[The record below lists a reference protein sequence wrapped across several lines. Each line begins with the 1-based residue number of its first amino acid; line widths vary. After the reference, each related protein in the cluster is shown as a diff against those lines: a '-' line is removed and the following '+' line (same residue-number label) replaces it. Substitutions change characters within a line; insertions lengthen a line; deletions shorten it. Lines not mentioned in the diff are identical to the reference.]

1 MSLCTDAFSKQLVT
15 NGGGNIVG
23 TVYGPQELA
32 STLNNNDNLGTLM
45 SSVPLTTFTTTQSIQ
60 QQTDDGS
67 GNAAPAA
74 TAAPMLAGGLVGAGM
89 MVVGLL

>member
-1 MSLCTDAFSKQLVT
+1 MT

-45 SSVPLTTFTTTQSIQ
+45 SSVPLTTFTTSESLPE
-60 QQTDDGS
+60 QTEGS
-67 GNAAPAA
+67 DNAAPVA
-74 TAAPMLAGGLVGAGM
+74 TAGPMLAGGLLGAGM
-89 MVVGLL
+89 VVVGLL